1 VARIVRPSWAKIY
14 AVATWTLIGLF
25 TFFAIAHVVLTV
37 LFFIGVW
44 DTGVGYVLDYEWPA
58 WLITLIDAVAA
69 LSLWSGYRRG
79 SNRPWLGLTLT
90 IVAATLML
98 ARASWMVP
106 VPVAVVLTITGSIGR
121 IVMSRRPLEVHE

>member
-1 VARIVRPSWAKIY
+1 M
-14 AVATWTLIGLF
+14 
-25 TFFAIAHVVLTV
+25 LTV
-37 LFFIGVW
+37 LFFVGVW